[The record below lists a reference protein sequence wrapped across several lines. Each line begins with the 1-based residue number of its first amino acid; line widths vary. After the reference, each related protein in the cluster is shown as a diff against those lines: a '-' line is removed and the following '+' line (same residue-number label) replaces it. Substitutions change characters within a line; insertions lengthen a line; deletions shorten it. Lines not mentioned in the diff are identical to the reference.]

1 MSTDD
6 SSVPGIDD
14 LTISPPTITQ
24 TPTSL
29 HIKGDPDAV
38 KKRIAQ
44 LQAMRELDRFLAP
57 VRPRAEPAPL
67 EVHTVADITAQPV
80 EWLWPNRIALGK
92 VTLVAGVPGLGKSQ
106 LAAFLAAC
114 ITNNRPLPA
123 GEGTAPQG
131 SVIILSAEDDV
142 ADTIR
147 PRLEAAGANT
157 HNVHVVGAAFRDG
170 RRRGFD
176 LQADLAL
183 LETLITQA
191 DEPVRLVVI
200 DPISSYLGRVDSHR
214 NAEVRAVLEP
224 LGQMAARRKVAV
236 LAITHFSKGTAARA
250 LDRVVGS
257 IAFVA
262 MARSAFMIVKDPADA
277 TRRLL
282 VSLKSNVAEEPAGL
296 AFRIRSAITGN
307 LTTSV
312 VEWEEAAVA
321 GSADE
326 ILAKAKE
333 AEQGRSA
340 RAEAEAFLRAL
351 LGDGD
356 KAATEIM
363 ASARGSGISW
373 SAVKRVKQA
382 IGVSAKRR
390 SIEGGENG
398 EGSWVW
404 SLPAGD

>member
-1 MSTDD
+1 
-6 SSVPGIDD
+6 
-14 LTISPPTITQ
+14 
-24 TPTSL
+24 
-29 HIKGDPDAV
+29 
-38 KKRIAQ
+38 
-44 LQAMRELDRFLAP
+44 
-57 VRPRAEPAPL
+57 
-67 EVHTVADITAQPV
+67 
-80 EWLWPNRIALGK
+80 
-92 VTLVAGVPGLGKSQ
+92 
-106 LAAFLAAC
+106 
-114 ITNNRPLPA
+114 
-123 GEGTAPQG
+123 
-131 SVIILSAEDDV
+131 
-142 ADTIR
+142 
-147 PRLEAAGANT
+147 
-157 HNVHVVGAAFRDG
+157 
-170 RRRGFD
+170 
-176 LQADLAL
+176 
-183 LETLITQA
+183 
-191 DEPVRLVVI
+191 
-200 DPISSYLGRVDSHR
+200 
-214 NAEVRAVLEP
+214 
-224 LGQMAARRKVAV
+224 
-236 LAITHFSKGTAARA
+236 
-250 LDRVVGS
+250 
-257 IAFVA
+257 
-262 MARSAFMIVKDPADA
+262 VKDPGGMIPKSGNRFSDQDHAGRSD
-277 TRRLL
+277 RRLL

-312 VEWEEAAVA
+312 VEWEEATVA